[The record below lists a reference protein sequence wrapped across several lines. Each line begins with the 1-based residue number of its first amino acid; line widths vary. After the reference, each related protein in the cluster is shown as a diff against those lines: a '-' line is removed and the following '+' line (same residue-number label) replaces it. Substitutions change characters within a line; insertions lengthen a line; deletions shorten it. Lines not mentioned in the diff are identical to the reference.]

1 MRKQALDGGYAMD
14 LTCSVATEKDIVF
27 INEVYHENI
36 ESLHGANRTQEAWKP
51 LLEKP
56 EHAYYIVSAEK
67 AVAWFRTDVEDGGFW
82 LGMLQ
87 VKPMYHRQ
95 GIGKY
100 ILSVAEAIAKE
111 GGYKKLGIHTTED
124 NLAARALYLSA
135 GYAVTEIGPCTT
147 GDGKDRVGYTF
158 CKEIAI
164 G

>member
-1 MRKQALDGGYAMD
+1 MD
-14 LTCSVATEKDIVF
+14 LTFSMATEKDIAF

-36 ESLHGANRTQEAWKP
+36 ESLHGAYRTEEDWKP

-56 EHAYYIVSAEK
+56 EHTYYIVSAEK

-100 ILSVAEAIAKE
+100 ILSVAEALAKTA
-111 GGYKKLGIHTTED
+111 GYQRIGIHTTED

-158 CKEIAI
+158 CKEVAI